1 MSSSKV
7 YKKPGS
13 FIPEKIISTKNEL
26 PGWKSVTI
34 PAENTDDVSS
44 VGSTFKRRHPAEKH
58 FVSGTDTNKHPESV
72 YKSNFPTPEASLNAG
87 DEPGMSDPENDLSIS
102 PVLKPPDLEK
112 LREEA
117 YNQGLSDGL
126 KIAEE
131 DFGSSAKAL
140 VMACEQVNTLRETV
154 LNNSMAEMENLVL
167 VIAAK
172 IIRHSVTE
180 QDRTIVDTVA
190 DAIRQAVKSDE
201 LVIEV
206 NPADLAVIKAKS
218 KDFIDAISGLE
229 NIVVQGNPAIEQ
241 GGCSI
246 DSSTSMVDATIAGQ
260 LRIIEE
266 KIKGKT

>member
-1 MSSSKV
+1 MNSSKV

-13 FIPEKIISTKNEL
+13 FIPEKIISTKKEL
-26 PGWKSVTI
+26 SGWKTVTI
-34 PAENTDDVSS
+34 P
-44 VGSTFKRRHPAEKH
+44 VGKREKH
-58 FVSGTDTNKHPESV
+58 FVSGADTYEYPESV
-72 YKSNFPTPEASLNAG
+72 YKSDFSTPETAPKTG
-87 DEPGMSDPENDLSIS
+87 DESGTSDPENDLSIS
-102 PVLKPPDLEK
+102 PLLKPPDLER

-126 KIAEE
+126 KMAEE
-131 DFGSSAKAL
+131 DFGSSTKAL
-140 VMACEQVNTLRETV
+140 AMACEQVNTLRETI
-154 LNNSMAEMENLVL
+154 LNNSMDEMENLVL
-167 VIAAK
+167 AIAAR

-180 QDRTIVDTVA
+180 QDRTIIDTVT

-201 LVIEV
+201 LIIEV
-206 NPADLAVIKAKS
+206 NPADFAVIKAKS
-218 KDFIDAISGLE
+218 KEFIDAISGLE
-229 NIVVQGNPAIEQ
+229 NVVVQANPAIER